1 MVNSSGVEHSYASRK
16 KTVRKPRPHLM
27 GSNRDR
33 ERDMLMMRAYRE
45 LDLSVWEVSL
55 LTGVPIRTL
64 YYRID
69 AMKSRGEELLRGA

>member
-1 MVNSSGVEHSYASRK
+1 
-16 KTVRKPRPHLM
+16 
-27 GSNRDR
+27 
-33 ERDMLMMRAYRE
+33 MLMMRAYRE